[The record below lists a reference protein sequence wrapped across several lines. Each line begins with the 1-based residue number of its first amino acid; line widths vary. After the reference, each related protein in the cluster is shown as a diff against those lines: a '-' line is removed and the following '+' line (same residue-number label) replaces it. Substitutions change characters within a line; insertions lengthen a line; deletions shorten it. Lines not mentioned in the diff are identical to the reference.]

1 MLKSPRSIIVLF
13 ASLDNFCFKVKVMVI
28 ESAFIHTWMSIY
40 ASHDQVTFL
49 WQNDFNECRLK
60 LFTFINHKVKACFIR
75 IFFVNIK

>member
-49 WQNDFNECRLK
+49 WQNDFN
-60 LFTFINHKVKACFIR
+60 
-75 IFFVNIK
+75 

>member
-49 WQNDFNECRLK
+49 WQNDFDECSL
-60 LFTFINHKVKACFIR
+60 TFLAFVNHKIRVCFVR
-75 IFFVNIK
+75 IFLLM